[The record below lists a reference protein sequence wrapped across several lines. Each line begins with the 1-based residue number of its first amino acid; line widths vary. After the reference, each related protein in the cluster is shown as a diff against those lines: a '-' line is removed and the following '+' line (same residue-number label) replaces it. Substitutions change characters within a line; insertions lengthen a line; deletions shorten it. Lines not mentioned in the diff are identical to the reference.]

1 MRSLPTRAHSEE
13 AAWPGRLRAL
23 CPVALAVFCAATSAA
38 DTSSTIALNLD
49 QLIATAERDN
59 KDLRAARFAIDAA
72 RARLV
77 QAGALPNPRI
87 NLGAGNDVVF
97 RDEGAYSAS
106 AGVSQDFPVAGRL
119 ARQKDVARVDVDLAQ
134 AEVRD
139 AQRKLAGEIALN
151 VYRILIVDRQ
161 MQARD
166 SLSAVDE
173 HLARVTRSR
182 FKAAEVSELDVN
194 TIELDLQRLAQ
205 ERMLLQTQRRTL
217 LQALNRQLGR
227 PANAPLDVAEPL
239 PAVDTLPSLDAELSA
254 ALARRPDQR
263 QALLQI
269 DRAQAEL
276 ELANAKRWEDWTVG
290 LGVQQGRQS
299 ILGAPGQPAD
309 RALTLSVTIPLSLKS
324 RTQGL
329 ISEAAVGVRKSR
341 AQSDALTEQ
350 IGSEVAAAHAEAA
363 SLQGLYRN
371 YESTLLPVTARNVEL
386 ARKGYERGLVPLL
399 EVIQAQRQE
408 ADLRTNALN
417 TLDLYLQAYA
427 RLRTAV
433 GDFPL
438 LEDDSHD

>member
-1 MRSLPTRAHSEE
+1 MKSLLTRPYVCE
-13 AAWPGRLRAL
+13 AARARRLKARWYA
-23 CPVALAVFCAATSAA
+23 ALAVVFATTAVA
-38 DTSSTIALNLD
+38 DMSSNVALNLD
-49 QLIATAERDN
+49 QLIAAAERDN

-87 NLGAGNDVVF
+87 NLGAGSDFAF
-97 RDEGAYSAS
+97 RNEGAYSAS
-106 AGVSQDFPVAGRL
+106 VGVSQDFPIAGRL

-134 AEVRD
+134 AEILD
-139 AQRKLAGEIALN
+139 AQRKLAGEIAAN

-173 HLARVTRSR
+173 RLEKVTRSR

-194 TIELDLQRLAQ
+194 TIALDLQRLAQ
-205 ERMLLQTQRRTL
+205 ERLLFQTQRRTL
-217 LQALNRQLGR
+217 LQSLNQKIGR
-227 PANAPLDVAEPL
+227 PVNAPLDVVERL
-239 PAVDTLPSLDAELSA
+239 PAIDTLPPLDVELSA
-254 ALARRPDQR
+254 ALAQRPDQR
-263 QALLQI
+263 QASLQI

-276 ELANAKRWEDWTVG
+276 GLANAKRWEDWSVG
-290 LGVQQGRQS
+290 LGVQQDRQS
-299 ILGAPGQPAD
+299 IIGAPGQPAD
-309 RALTLSVTIPLSLKS
+309 RALALNVTIPLSLKS

-341 AQSDALTEQ
+341 AQSDALTQQ
-350 IGSEVAAAHAEAA
+350 IGSEVGAAHAEAT
-363 SLQGLYRN
+363 SLQILYKN

-386 ARKGYERGLVPLL
+386 AQKGYERGLVPLL
-399 EVIQAQRQE
+399 EVIQARRQE

-433 GDFPL
+433 GDFPHPID
-438 LEDDSHD
+438 ESP